1 MRHARPDMGGPT
13 YYQRLK
19 QMPMDKYSRDGRGD
33 VADAGRKGPGEAV
46 RGAAAVLKM
55 PNNKMIGIEPCGTT
69 IIGIYWH

>member
-1 MRHARPDMGGPT
+1 
-13 YYQRLK
+13 
-19 QMPMDKYSRDGRGD
+19 MPMDKYSRDGRGD